1 MNMADDPCLLAQGDP
16 VEREARLAEERF
28 LLIVQVEMQ
37 RILNGKGLKY
47 KDLSRRLGVSEARVS
62 QMFGD
67 DANNLTIRTIAK
79 IFHQLDERPV
89 LISKKELERRLA
101 EARGASDPAPT
112 WTFSGSIDELNLSPC
127 TQYVANAGQPR
138 ELSRRVTGSDWASAE
153 KAVEA
158 RSTHAA

>member
-1 MNMADDPCLLAQGDP
+1 MANDPCLRAQGDP
-16 VEREARLAEERF
+16 AEREARLAEERF

-47 KDLSRRLGVSEARVS
+47 KDLSKRLGVSEARVS

-67 DANNLTIRTIAK
+67 EGNNLTIRTVAK

-112 WTFSGSIDELNLSPC
+112 WTFTGSIDELNLSLC
-127 TQYVANAGQPR
+127 TRYVTHTEQSR
-138 ELSRRVTGSDWASAE
+138 ELSRPATGSDWASAE

-158 RSTHAA
+158 RSAHAA